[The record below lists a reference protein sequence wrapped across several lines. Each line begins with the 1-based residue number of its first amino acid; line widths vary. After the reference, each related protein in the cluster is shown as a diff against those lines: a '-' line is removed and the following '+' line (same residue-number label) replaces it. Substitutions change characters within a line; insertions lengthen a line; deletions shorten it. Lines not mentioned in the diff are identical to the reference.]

1 MFNIKRYNLQ
11 INRLLKFVGVSTT
24 PSVLQEVRVQVI
36 SAETCQ
42 DWFKQAGR
50 KEVIYPE
57 NFLCAGYEEGG
68 RDSCQ
73 VIEIGGLW

>member
-1 MFNIKRYNLQ
+1 MVLQ
-11 INRLLKFVGVSTT
+11 PISGVSTT

-42 DWFKQAGR
+42 KWFKQAGR
-50 KEVIYPE
+50 KEVIYAD

-73 VIEIGGLW
+73 VIR